1 MPHTIAEMV
10 RTWSRQYNPAAASS
24 FDIDTVSQEEMD
36 DALAAAGNDYPSEY
50 ERIESQ
56 IDYLTT
62 MLYDDYEI
70 TQYPP
75 HQQYPYRLRDWLKN
89 VTDEKIRKTLF
100 ELAPRI
106 FFIGRKEYLSLYHT
120 AFNGPIARWLI
131 DHANIDVT
139 RDNAQSSLQSS
150 LSSTWFCAIT
160 DSMQIARFY
169 HVNQLEGTDLRPDL
183 RALSTIA
190 EDPAAAKRNFV
201 EYMQKQNPPLERIVL
216 LEDFVATGSQM
227 DNAVRFASTLQ
238 ETSPFPVLLCPL
250 VICRSG
256 YDRAKSLVSEFSHLS
271 FEPTLV
277 LDDSVVLPQSASENE
292 EEFLQRLR
300 TVVNNTYASVKGNNS
315 SNLYGPFGFGADC
328 EGGGLMLVLY
338 TNCPDNTLPLIHRQS
353 EQWCPLFPRSSRV

>member
-1 MPHTIAEMV
+1 MPHTIAEMI
-10 RTWSRQYNPAAASS
+10 RNWSRQYNPAAASS

-75 HQQYPYRLRDWLKN
+75 HQQYPYHLRDWLKN
-89 VTDEKIRKTLF
+89 VSDEKIRKTLF

-131 DHANIDVT
+131 DQANIDVT
-139 RDNAQSSLQSS
+139 RDNAQSCLQSS

-169 HVNQLEGTDLRPDL
+169 HVNQLEGTDLRPDFRVL
-183 RALSTIA
+183 AHFA
-190 EDPAAAKRNFV
+190 EATKVID
-201 EYMQKQNPPLERIVL
+201 YMNKQTPPLKRIVL
-216 LEDFVATGSQM
+216 LEDFVATGKQIK
-227 DNAVRFASTLQ
+227 NAVRFASTLQ

-256 YDRAKSLVSEFSHLS
+256 YDRAQFLVSEFSHLS

-292 EEFLQRLR
+292 DEFLQRLR
-300 TVVNNTYASVKGNNS
+300 TVVNKTYASVKGNNS
-315 SNLYGPFGFGADC
+315 SNLYGPFGFGADD

-338 TNCPDNTLPLIHRQS
+338 TNCPDNTLPLIHHQS
-353 EQWCPLFPRSSRV
+353 DTPWHPLFPRSSRV

>member
-36 DALAAAGNDYPSEY
+36 DALAAAGNDYPSKY
-50 ERIESQ
+50 ERIQSQ
-56 IDYLTT
+56 IKYLTT

-70 TQYPP
+70 SQYPP
-75 HQQYPYRLRDWLKN
+75 HQKYASRLEDWVYN
-89 VTDEKIRKTLF
+89 VNDEEIQKTLF

-106 FFIGRKEYLSLYHT
+106 FFIGQKEYLSLYHT

-131 DHANIDVT
+131 DQANIDIT
-139 RDNAQSSLQSS
+139 RDDAQSCLQSS

-169 HVNQLEGTDLRPDL
+169 HVNQLEGTDLRPDFRVL
-183 RALSTIA
+183 THF
-190 EDPAAAKRNFV
+190 AKPTKV
-201 EYMQKQNPPLERIVL
+201 IDYMKKQTPKLERIVL
-216 LEDFVATGSQM
+216 LEDFVATGKQM
-227 DNAVRFASTLQ
+227 KNAVRFALTLQ

-256 YDRAKSLVSEFSHLS
+256 YDRAQSLVSEFSHLS
-271 FEPTLV
+271 FDPTLV
-277 LDDSVVLPQSASENE
+277 LDDSVVLPQSASKNE

-300 TVVNNTYASVKGNNS
+300 TVVNNTYASAIGSQRAKH
-315 SNLYGPFGFGADC
+315 LFGFGACQDRTG
-328 EGGGLMLVLY
+328 EGLMIVLY
-338 TNCPDNTLPLIHRQS
+338 TNCPNNTLPLIHSQS